1 MRLSKKA
8 LENLAREIRRAS
20 WGTALAFA
28 GAGLKSV
35 NRPGYPGELRVWVRP
50 RWPDRIADD
59 STLLRTLQG
68 ARDRWAR
75 AAGDY

>member
-28 GAGLKSV
+28 GVLFKSH
-35 NRPGYPGELRVWVRP
+35 PGIGYMLGAAVWVALQ
-50 RWPDRIADD
+50 IVA
-59 STLLRTLQG
+59 LLVESYG
-68 ARDRWAR
+68 EEIEP
-75 AAGDY
+75 

>member
-28 GAGLKSV
+28 GAGFKSDIGL
-35 NRPGYPGELRVWVRP
+35 GYLLGSVLWV
-50 RWPDRIADD
+50 ALQVAA
-59 STLLRTLQG
+59 LLIESY
-68 ARDRWAR
+68 AEEE
-75 AAGDY
+75 